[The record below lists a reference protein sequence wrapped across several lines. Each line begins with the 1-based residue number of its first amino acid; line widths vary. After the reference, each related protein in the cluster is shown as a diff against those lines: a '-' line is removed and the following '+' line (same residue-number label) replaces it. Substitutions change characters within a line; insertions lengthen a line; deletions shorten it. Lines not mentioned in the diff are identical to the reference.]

1 MTVDAFFYV
10 FELYV
15 YIYFLTNK
23 YLFNLWKYTNMKVQK
38 IDEFKMK
45 LLSKVRKLRIN
56 ILYEKNDH

>member
-1 MTVDAFFYV
+1 
-10 FELYV
+10 
-15 YIYFLTNK
+15 
-23 YLFNLWKYTNMKVQK
+23 MKVQK